1 VPASNIETPRQP
13 ANDMGAS
20 ERVPLS
26 APPASSRSMSIS
38 KRNPFD
44 RLALGLSARFA
55 VAATMLLVIAGA
67 VLGAFF
73 IHQQSQQIRESLEA
87 RGLTLAKNTAYHSEY
102 GILIGSREMIRN
114 QLEGMAIEPDVAYA
128 LVQDEQGNLLGSDG
142 PESSQAMLRGAPA
155 EAAARAEQP
164 MAHAVSLRSGG
175 VVLEACAPVRTA
187 AGEAPGLESSLLGA
201 PAAKRTSAAG
211 GKTKRIGTVRV
222 GMSLERANAA
232 MASAARTTALL
243 TGAVI
248 LCAILMVFALGRTVT
263 RPLHELVGA
272 AQRVARGDLTIEIDH
287 ARRDEMGQLARA
299 FNQMVRS
306 LRTLIKHI
314 QDGVIQVSTVSTDI
328 EGLAEKQT
336 AGSIEQAVSVEEI
349 TSSLE
354 ELAAAAAGI
363 AERSESVVVI
373 AEETVSAATGGQHT
387 VSAALEGMDRIRETV
402 QNISRTTMRLGD
414 RSKKIGAVLDIIQE
428 IASETHL
435 LAVNAAIESAAAG
448 EHGRRFAVVAA
459 EVRRLAERSRE
470 SAEEIAAL
478 VTEIEAAISASIMVA
493 EQGTKEVEIGAE
505 LARGVERALQ
515 EIVAMIEKTTLTA
528 KEISL
533 ATQQQR
539 AASDQVVAV
548 IRGIADNARDAA
560 QSMKQ
565 ASNLVTQ
572 LTTLATGFKE
582 EASRFALHERPL
594 EGNGGRLAESSN

>member
-1 VPASNIETPRQP
+1 MPASDRSVERSPRSQV
-13 ANDMGAS
+13 NDMS
-20 ERVPLS
+20 K
-26 APPASSRSMSIS
+26 S
-38 KRNPFD
+38 KRWGS
-44 RLALGLSARFA
+44 LSLGLSAQFA
-55 VAATMLLVIAGA
+55 ILATMLLVTAGT
-67 VLGAFF
+67 VLGVFF
-73 IHQQSQQIRESLEA
+73 IHQQSRQIRESLKA

-102 GILIGSREMIRN
+102 GILIGSREMIKN

-128 LVQDEQGNLLGSDG
+128 LVQDEGGNLLGSEG
-142 PESSQAMLRGAPA
+142 PQSSQATLGGAA
-155 EAAARAEQP
+155 AAAAARADQP
-164 MAHAVSLRSGG
+164 MAQAVSLRSEGM
-175 VVLEACAPVRTA
+175 VLEACAPVWTA
-187 AGEAPGLESSLLGA
+187 AGEAPGLESSLLLAAG
-201 PAAKRTSAAG
+201 PARSTSAAG

-222 GMSLERANAA
+222 GMSLNRANAA

-248 LCAILMVFALGRTVT
+248 LCAIVLVFALGRTVT
-263 RPLHELVGA
+263 RPLHQLVGA
-272 AQRVARGDLTIEIDH
+272 AQRVAQGDLTIEIDH
-287 ARRDEMGQLARA
+287 GRRDEMGQLARA

-306 LRTLIKHI
+306 LRTLIKHL
-314 QDGVIQVSTVSTDI
+314 QDGIIQVGTVSTDI

-363 AERSESVVVI
+363 AGRSESVVVI

-414 RSKKIGAVLDIIQE
+414 RSKKIGDVLDIIQE

-448 EHGRRFAVVAA
+448 EHGRRFAVVAG
-459 EVRRLAERSRE
+459 EVRRLAERSRA

-493 EQGTKEVEIGAE
+493 EQGTKEVEIGVE

-539 AASDQVVAV
+539 GANDQVVAV

-572 LTTLATGFKE
+572 LTTLAAGFKE
-582 EASRFALHERPL
+582 EASRFVSN
-594 EGNGGRLAESSN
+594 GNGSE